1 MQRVITPVLPS
12 NRARYCM
19 IAVAIGIIVIL
30 VMIAFP
36 FSWAVVGSESMS
48 PTLQKGD
55 ILIWEPVEQTELSI
69 GDIVIFKSYTQWPE
83 EKLVVHRVLDITYDS
98 NGNMLFETK
107 GDANEWIDQE
117 RPHVPEPYISHDHI
131 IGKVICVGS
140 QPLKIPTV
148 VMMHSCLCSRIF

>member
-1 MQRVITPVLPS
+1 MQQVIAPVLPS
-12 NRARYCM
+12 KRTLYS
-19 IAVAIGIIVIL
+19 IGAVLLGISILL

-55 ILIWEPVEQTELSI
+55 ILIWKPAQQTDLAI
-69 GDIVIFKSYTQWPE
+69 GDIVVYESYTQWP
-83 EKLVVHRVLDITYDS
+83 KKTLVVHRISDILYDS
-98 NGNMLFETK
+98 TGSVLIETK

-117 RPHVPEPYISHDHI
+117 RPHVPQPYISYEHI

-148 VMMHSCLCSRIF
+148 ALLHSWFV